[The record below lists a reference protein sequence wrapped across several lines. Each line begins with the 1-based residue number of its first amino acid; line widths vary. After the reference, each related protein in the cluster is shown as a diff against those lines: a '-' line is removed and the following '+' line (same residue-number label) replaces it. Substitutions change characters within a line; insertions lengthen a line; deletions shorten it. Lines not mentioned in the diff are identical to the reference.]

1 MAHLPNH
8 LVERKVP
15 LNVQLSVL
23 AARPGLGL
31 ELNTTAMASF
41 SAAAEEYFG
50 RLKPASATKH

>member
-1 MAHLPNH
+1 
-8 LVERKVP
+8 
-15 LNVQLSVL
+15 LSVL